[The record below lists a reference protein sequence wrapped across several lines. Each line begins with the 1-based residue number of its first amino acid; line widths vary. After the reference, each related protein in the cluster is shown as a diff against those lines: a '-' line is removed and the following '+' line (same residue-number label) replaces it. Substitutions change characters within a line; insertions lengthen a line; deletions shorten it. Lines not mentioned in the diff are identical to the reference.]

1 MKAQTY
7 SYRYAEEILQHKN
20 YVAAWNEIMSVV
32 ESAPVFRFPN
42 KSAKNRKLDV
52 VQQVMNTYFDRLF
65 AVNLGW
71 EYHPLATKIEA
82 SGLLADFRKT
92 FNGNLAIQAEVQFGN
107 MSRWYSDIF
116 KLQAAYSEGLV
127 QVGLSIVPTLS
138 LATRIDSNIV
148 NYERVVRE
156 LPAAELSITL
166 PILLVGVSSDPD
178 VEEVDISLCKFSG
191 IKEITGKNKA
201 SGRWSIVNGYLN
213 KVAMDQIGPQS
224 DPGPM
229 AGIPD
234 TAAIDAEEEPDTSDS

>member
-1 MKAQTY
+1 MKAETY
-7 SYRYAEEILQHKN
+7 SYRYAEEILQHRN
-20 YVAAWNEIMSVV
+20 YIAAWEEIMGVV
-32 ESAPVFRFPN
+32 LSAPVFKFPN

-71 EYHPLATKIEA
+71 EYHPLATRIEA

-116 KLQAAYSEGLV
+116 KLQAAYSEGLI
-127 QVGLSIVPTLS
+127 QMGLSIVPTLS

-156 LPAAELSITL
+156 LPSAELSITL
-166 PILLVGVSSDPD
+166 PILVVGVSSNPE
-178 VEEVDISLCKFSG
+178 VEEVDISVCQFSG

-201 SGRWSIVNGYLN
+201 SSRWAIVNGYLN
-213 KVAMDQIGPQS
+213 KAPMDQIS
-224 DPGPM
+224 AESETGPM
-229 AGIPD
+229 EYLD
-234 TAAIDAEEEPDTSDS
+234 TAAINAEEELDSSE